1 MTRNNGGSGLLRVR
15 PGRSRF
21 SPLPGVADRARDDQP
36 GSLDGVEVIR
46 PCRESDLEAIYEIV
60 NDAAAAYRG
69 VIPADC
75 WQEPYMPADEL
86 RREIA
91 EGVRF
96 FGFDEAGALVGVM
109 GLQDVREVTLIRH
122 AYTRMSRQG
131 QGIGGALLSAL
142 RAQAGA
148 PLLVGT
154 WADAAW
160 AVRFYERRGFRLL
173 TPAETDALLRSYWH
187 VPPRQATASVV
198 LADRAWLERSEHAQG
213 QAGSSSNV
221 AGITPATGPA

>member
-1 MTRNNGGSGLLRVR
+1 MMIA
-15 PGRSRF
+15 PGR
-21 SPLPGVADRARDDQP
+21 ARPRTSFTTINP
-36 GSLDGVEVIR
+36 GSLDPVEVIR

-69 VIPADC
+69 VIPPDC

-96 FGFDEAGALVGVM
+96 FGFEEAGALAGVM
-109 GLQDVREVTLIRH
+109 GLQDVRKVTLIRH

-131 QGIGGALLSAL
+131 QGIGSALLSAL

-160 AVRFYERRGFRLL
+160 AIRFYQRRGFRLL
-173 TPAETDALLRSYWH
+173 TSAETNRLLRSYWH

-198 LADRAWLERSEHAQG
+198 LADHAWFERRRQLPRR
-213 QAGSSSNV
+213 GSSAN
-221 AGITPATGPA
+221 